1 MFGFHRQSNA
11 SRGLAHGVMRA
22 RPLLMAAG
30 SNQAA
35 GKLPVA

>member
-1 MFGFHRQSNA
+1 
-11 SRGLAHGVMRA
+11 MRA

-35 GKLPVA
+35 GKLPVARQRRYSTPSSLRDGGIE

>member
-1 MFGFHRQSNA
+1 
-11 SRGLAHGVMRA
+11 MRA

-35 GKLPVA
+35 GKLPIALHRRYSTPSSSRDGGVE

>member
-1 MFGFHRQSNA
+1 
-11 SRGLAHGVMRA
+11 MRA

-35 GKLPVA
+35 GKLPVARHCRYSTPLSSRDGGVE